1 MNNDT
6 LLTNDSGE
14 GADGTIRAV
23 DRALKI
29 LLAFDVNDAALTLTE
44 VARRSD
50 LNKSTALRLLSTLEA
65 RRFVVRLEN
74 GNYQLGS
81 TVLRL
86 GNVFR
91 ANLRLDEYVL
101 PSLRRLTA
109 LTNESSVFFVREGD
123 FRLCLSR
130 VDSGYAVR
138 THAQVG
144 DRIPLPL
151 GAFGRV
157 LEAFNNPASV
167 TPGAAV
173 VYVSYAER
181 DPQTAAMAVPVFGEK
196 QRLVGSIG
204 ISLPVYRYNEAF
216 VEKAA
221 PEVLRE
227 AITVTEALGG
237 DTLLLEQAD
246 ATRWEMF
253 VDAQAR
259 SRIEGWKERP

>member
-1 MNNDT
+1 MSDDNFQTQDT
-6 LLTNDSGE
+6 GE
-14 GADGTIRAV
+14 SADGTIRAA

-29 LLAFDVNDAALTLTE
+29 LLAFDADGAALSLTE

-65 RRFVVRLEN
+65 RRFVVRLDS

-91 ANLRLDEYVL
+91 ASLRLDEYVL
-101 PSLRRLTA
+101 PPLRRLTA

-157 LEAFNNPASV
+157 LDAFNRPGSVLPGASV
-167 TPGAAV
+167 I
-173 VYVSYAER
+173 YVSYAER
-181 DPQTAAMAVPVFGEK
+181 DPQTAAVAAPVFGEQ

-204 ISLPVYRYNEAF
+204 ISLPVYRYSEAF

-227 AITVTEALGG
+227 AILVTEALGG
-237 DTLLLEQAD
+237 DAGLLRQAD
-246 ATRWEMF
+246 AMRWEMF
-253 VDAQAR
+253 VDERGKALLAR
-259 SRIEGWKERP
+259 WGQGS